1 MRRSPKIERCKE
13 ERMPHSTRKN
23 TLLLAIFLLGP
34 VVLGGC
40 EEWDKFRDV
49 VGLKDESGSSAS
61 SASPFPEK
69 FTGKTKRS
77 ELNLAP
83 AAQTMSSTQY
93 QAITRLR
100 GADSVS
106 THNTRHRATIQFKP

>member
-1 MRRSPKIERCKE
+1 
-13 ERMPHSTRKN
+13 MPHATRKN
-23 TLLLAIFLLGP
+23 TSLLAIFLLGS
-34 VVLGGC
+34 VVLAGC
-40 EEWDKFRDV
+40 EEWDRFRDV

-61 SASPFPEK
+61 AFPEK
-69 FTGKTKRS
+69 FTGKTKRAQ
-77 ELNLAP
+77 LNLAP

-106 THNTRHRATIQFKP
+106 THNTRHRATIRSKP